1 MEKAD
6 REGVRL
12 ARDTPVEDRP
22 DLFHQAPFP
31 DPPPYFTHE
40 ESIKLHLNLMRLQI
54 VHHVDRRWEQWDQQ
68 HVSLYWT
75 EVLRA
80 IPEVR
85 MMMLVWLKEK
95 YQKDPGGMTEQ
106 ARHCLKQKFL
116 TCGDD
121 LKQLPGFLDVFELW
135 LDENAWDLSR
145 RMQGLGPLNIP

>member
-1 MEKAD
+1 M
-6 REGVRL
+6 RL
-12 ARDTPVEDRP
+12 ALDTPVEDRP
-22 DLFHQAPFP
+22 GWDQLYLGPRAPGFNLEP
-31 DPPPYFTHE
+31 MEGDQPYFTHE
-40 ESIKLHLNLMRLQI
+40 ESIKLHLDIMRPKT
-54 VHHVDRRWEQWDQQ
+54 VDHVDRHWGKWEQQ

-85 MMMLVWLKEK
+85 MMMLVWLQEK
-95 YQKDPGGMTEQ
+95 YQAGCLTEQ

-135 LDENAWDLSR
+135 LDEKSWF
-145 RMQGLGPLNIP
+145 QLNWHQE

>member
-1 MEKAD
+1 
-6 REGVRL
+6 
-12 ARDTPVEDRP
+12 
-22 DLFHQAPFP
+22 
-31 DPPPYFTHE
+31 
-40 ESIKLHLNLMRLQI
+40 
-54 VHHVDRRWEQWDQQ
+54 
-68 HVSLYWT
+68 VSLYWT

-85 MMMLVWLKEK
+85 MMMLVWLQEK
-95 YQKDPGGMTEQ
+95 YQAGCLTEQ

-145 RMQGLGPLNIP
+145 RMEGLGPLNIP

>member
-1 MEKAD
+1 
-6 REGVRL
+6 
-12 ARDTPVEDRP
+12 
-22 DLFHQAPFP
+22 
-31 DPPPYFTHE
+31 
-40 ESIKLHLNLMRLQI
+40 MRLQI

-85 MMMLVWLKEK
+85 MMMLVWLQEK
-95 YQKDPGGMTEQ
+95 YQAGCLTEQ

-135 LDENAWDLSR
+135 LDEKSWF
-145 RMQGLGPLNIP
+145 QLNWHQE

>member
-1 MEKAD
+1 M
-6 REGVRL
+6 RL
-12 ARDTPVEDRP
+12 ALDTPVEDRP
-22 DLFHQAPFP
+22 ESDLAPMVE
-31 DPPPYFTHE
+31 DPPYFTHE

-85 MMMLVWLKEK
+85 MMMLVWLQEK
-95 YQKDPGGMTEQ
+95 YQAGCLTEQ

-145 RMQGLGPLNIP
+145 RMEGLGPLNIP